1 MKTYEEIFEDNTE
14 ETLVNE
20 IDEFKNPEL
29 AQSKLKSMLIQLKKD
44 QDEWFSKHGG
54 KELFK
59 KLG

>member
-29 AQSKLKSMLIQLKKD
+29 AKIRADTLKWFKDFEEKVNQDAKNKK
-44 QDEWFSKHGG
+44 E
-54 KELFK
+54 
-59 KLG
+59 